1 MIEEDRG
8 SGRRNL
14 ITRKEKGGVLRE
26 TSPLTAE
33 IGDPGYYSVDSVYFS
48 GFSLAFPQEG
58 KAVKR
63 NEHRKKGVLRET
75 SPICHFLTLM
85 KEHS

>member
-1 MIEEDRG
+1 M
-8 SGRRNL
+8 S
-14 ITRKEKGGVLRE
+14 
-26 TSPLTAE
+26 AE

-63 NEHRKKGVLRET
+63 NEHGEKRGFAGDCGDVATRRRVQTPSPAPLFTSVVSET
-75 SPICHFLTLM
+75 LPWSVPLAA
-85 KEHS
+85 